1 MFVLLSLIGATVLC
15 YIVFLL
21 FTKPKRKY
29 KSVILLPLNGS
40 DRENAGRIGYAV
52 ERLNI
57 FGEDRNAQVWGIEDE
72 NRDYEKFHE
81 MFCRYNCVKFA
92 QIGDMPYLLNGIM
105 NGDEKKL
112 SHK

>member
-1 MFVLLSLIGATVLC
+1 MGCRFCASTIGGKVRDLLASEMLGQI
-15 YIVFLL
+15 
-21 FTKPKRKY
+21 
-29 KSVILLPLNGS
+29 
-40 DRENAGRIGYAV
+40 YAV

-72 NRDYEKFHE
+72 NRDYEKLHE